1 MNNSRNNEVAGQKQK
16 KISAVYVSGD
26 KSKDSCYKELHSIGT
41 WDVRSIKQ
49 GKLDMVNQETYH
61 AGLSW

>member
-41 WDVRSIKQ
+41 
-49 GKLDMVNQETYH
+49 
-61 AGLSW
+61 